1 MKIRLETMVN
11 SYNVRSKKP
20 ISKRVQI
27 LDGSFNQTTTNLST
41 TNKEVDND
49 K

>member
-20 ISKRVQI
+20 IFQRVQI
-27 LDGSFNQTTTNLST
+27 LDGSFNQTTTNISA
-41 TNKEVDND
+41 TNKGSV
-49 K
+49 

>member
-20 ISKRVQI
+20 ILNQVQF
-27 LDGSFNQTTTNLST
+27 LDGSFSQTTTNISA
-41 TNKEVDND
+41 TNKEVCND
-49 K
+49 